1 MKRSI
6 IILVLSV
13 LFCSLKGQQNEAE
26 LENKYWN
33 YRDRLVKYFTQI
45 GEYPGQGITA
55 AQIYPENRYSDSW
68 QYVNGI
74 KQKINPKQYKYKL
87 LFGDAVVDQGFYLA
101 VLASELKVLEMQGMK
116 NTERYRSTC
125 VELYYAI
132 YAIDRLDGSAE
143 NYLGDNS
150 SSVANGFFIR
160 SDNDEHYMSRFN
172 SNNPIQKVDILNSGA
187 ANGPSIKFI
196 DSQFNS
202 TLLYDYDSVQ
212 LSLTKSGPISWV
224 NGPGAYGTTY
234 NYGNE
239 MSQDQVYGLLMGFM
253 CIKKWIPENL
263 EIDPDDELMVF
274 TSRNIHQW
282 IAEITGRIVGH
293 ISKNYDNEISVRDVS
308 VEYEKIIKKY
318 PYLVSNKNVVYFGY
332 DTIVLTV
339 PDTLL
344 VVTQDTINMKIVFDT
359 IYSYTRIEMRVDSVP
374 FPGSDIASCNVWE
387 LAVRRHEKYMSSI
400 WFIPIF
406 TESNYIITNPIRE
419 GKIVTRGHF
428 ALPFGYPLREAAK
441 YITGADSFPQPKAKL
456 SFQVQHLIW
465 SSDIASV
472 MLINVPYVSIATDF
486 IYDFFLT
493 SKFFSIIG
501 LAPSIWIEDKIDNS
515 NWNLVQEYLFNCYS
529 GHIPGID
536 EISLCLIG
544 KPVMVG
550 NSDYWR
556 DVWNAMQRSNVLR
569 EITKGKFTAN
579 LQHNLALASGTWSH
593 TQFKDWCNYMGY
605 NYSEIFYA
613 MLHNSTPINSRSY
626 YQNTLSKAQCEGV
639 FHAGDTSVLQVNFRA
654 YNSCYPF
661 NTGNVFAN
669 ATGVGESSPYG
680 YQQAGLDY
688 MLMFNLFKMAD
699 LSGKWGDSEFEKVDP
714 LTPNC
719 PCVSYPDLPFTSM
732 NRSILE
738 EIQNHQN
745 DIIDGLLYR
754 NKPMLKPILTLSG
767 RVEET
772 KPYNSEYKFKR
783 VRIPNY
789 LLHDLTISNSGKLL
803 IDQDLTICQSNTIIN
818 STGKIELKEGF
829 SNSFPSQTI
838 VAKGSILE
846 IKNNGEIL
854 INDNST
860 LIIEKGATLIF
871 NPGARIILNGVNA
884 VLHIKGTLEL
894 KPNAEFKLLKGIK
907 EKGYMIWENNWDN
920 YLNKSTSLLKSGL
933 NCNIILESNSPSK
946 RVLKILGNAG
956 FGTSWQ
962 LKQFKIRNAR
972 VDFGPEAFL
981 MCESHKNI
989 FDTVNFY
996 GFLSAHPD
1004 TRFNYKPC
1012 SRGIHVMGV
1021 KNSFYEVNVF
1031 DCIEGIKLFNVVG
1044 ANSALNVKNSYIINC
1059 LNGVK
1064 NHGGR
1069 LEFTNV
1075 KIENLNNPLLKQ
1087 LRNGII
1093 GIGTQGNSFLNEVN
1107 SNITN
1112 YRSFSNVEYP
1122 LNFGETVNSIWN
1134 HGTGRYHLARCSISF
1149 AEKGAIMNQGYLF
1162 PKCSYFQDNLNQ
1174 VVLIQGAS
1182 LTALNGAWNRFNWVN
1197 SSSDK
1202 MFISGY
1208 NGVFINL
1215 DKGKNYIKGHRDN
1228 AYSKFINCD
1237 LSYSQTL
1244 SISSGNT
1251 GTNLMA
1257 VDATLNEWAIGGLGG
1272 LYTEPNAGNSTNI
1285 NLSSVMTLGSQYDL
1299 NYLPVFTGSHNSQ
1312 RDSAC
1317 LVSPP
1322 SNNYWPLDPILTNRI
1337 NGQGYNGL
1345 LVKQKGDSL
1354 HSELNRNPKNYSAI
1368 FSLAKQLFSIPIPD
1382 NTSAE
1387 MAEIYSQIHAIYP
1400 EIFTDTNISDSNRN
1414 GILLIAYSAM
1424 LDLQQSLINQA
1435 DGIDTRIWQL
1445 FRFEVHRDFA
1455 LIHRI
1460 FGNRNSGINHLSAVI
1475 PSFTKPSDVQSLEA
1489 WRCLLTKEQAYID
1502 SLIPYWQ
1509 LTLDTCLGDLNQSL
1523 QNDSLTPQWA
1533 PDWRNRFLGESSVSM
1548 TARVLETENLS
1559 KVNSDQIINVY
1570 PNPSSGEFT
1579 ITSNKR
1585 INEILVYT
1593 NNGML
1598 ISRMKLDENKAKID
1612 LKYKPSGMYF
1622 IHIKADDSFKV
1633 EKIVIE

>member
-1 MKRSI
+1 M
-6 IILVLSV
+6 
-13 LFCSLKGQQNEAE
+13 
-26 LENKYWN
+26 
-33 YRDRLVKYFTQI
+33 
-45 GEYPGQGITA
+45 
-55 AQIYPENRYSDSW
+55 
-68 QYVNGI
+68 
-74 KQKINPKQYKYKL
+74 
-87 LFGDAVVDQGFYLA
+87 
-101 VLASELKVLEMQGMK
+101 
-116 NTERYRSTC
+116 
-125 VELYYAI
+125 YYAI
-132 YAIDRLDGSAE
+132 FAIDRLDDNAE
-143 NYLGDNS
+143 KYLEQQTNNLR
-150 SSVANGFFIR
+150 NGFFIR
-160 SDNDEHYMSRFN
+160 SDNNEHYMSRFN
-172 SNNPIQKVDILNSGA
+172 PPNSTQKIDLLNSGA
-187 ANGPSIKFI
+187 ANGPAIKFI
-196 DSQFNS
+196 DSQYNS

-212 LSLTKSGPISWV
+212 LSLTKGGPISWI

-253 CIKKWIPENL
+253 CIKKWVTSDL
-263 EIDPDDELMVF
+263 EIDPDGNSIGLP
-274 TSRNIHQW
+274 SRNIHQW
-282 IAEITGRIVGH
+282 IAEITGRIVSH
-293 ISKNYDNEISVRDVS
+293 ISKTFVGDISAKDVS
-308 VEYEKIIKKY
+308 VEYEKLLDNPKNDCKTGKY
-318 PYLVSNKNVVYFGY
+318 IYIGKDTLTLLTPDTILLFTY
-332 DTIVLTV
+332 DTLNNT
-339 PDTLL
+339 TLL
-344 VVTQDTINMKIVFDT
+344 DT
-359 IYSYTRIEMRVDSVP
+359 IYSYTRIETRIDSIP
-374 FPGSDIASCNVWE
+374 FPGSRLRSCNLWGE
-387 LAVRRHEKYMSSI
+387 AVDNYEENDG
-400 WFIPIF
+400 FPIF
-406 TESNYIITNPIRE
+406 SKSNYIITNPIR
-419 GKIVTRGHF
+419 GNKIVTRGHF
-428 ALPFGYPLREAAK
+428 AIPFAYALRETGKYLTNSDTFPEPRATLSIEAK
-441 YITGADSFPQPKAKL
+441 IIRNSTASL
-456 SFQVQHLIW
+456 SFVVNTTIARPIVDGLI
-465 SSDIASV
+465 SAYQTIRFLSAIG
-472 MLINVPYVSIATDF
+472 IFPNVKADTTPVKRVLNA
-486 IYDFFLT
+486 
-493 SKFFSIIG
+493 
-501 LAPSIWIEDKIDNS
+501 
-515 NWNLVQEYLFNCYS
+515 YLDNCYN
-529 GHIPGID
+529 GGIPSLD
-536 EISLCLIG
+536 EISFCIIG
-544 KPVMVG
+544 KPLMT
-550 NSDYWR
+550 NTPSYWR
-556 DVWNAMQRSNVLR
+556 DVWNSMQSSPILKEVVRDN
-569 EITKGKFTAN
+569 FTAN
-579 LQHNLALASGTWSH
+579 LIHNLVLSSGTWSH
-593 TQFKDWCNYMGY
+593 SEFGEWCDDLGY
-605 NYSEIFYA
+605 DYSELFYA
-613 MLHNSTPINSRSY
+613 MLHNSNPQKSRSF
-626 YQNTLSKAQCEGV
+626 YQNSLSAAQCEGV
-639 FHAGDTSVLQVNFRA
+639 FHAGDTNVIQGNLRA
-654 YNSCYPF
+654 YNYSYPF

-745 DIIDGLLYR
+745 DTIDGLLYR

-772 KPYNSEYKFKR
+772 KPYNLNYKLKYL
-783 VRIPNY
+783 RIPNY

-803 IDQDLTICQSNTIIN
+803 IDQDLTICRSNTIIN
-818 STGKIELKEGF
+818 STGKIELKEGI
-829 SNSFPSQTI
+829 NEDFPSQTI

-846 IKNNGEIL
+846 IKSNGEIL

-894 KPNAEFKLLKGIK
+894 RPNSEFKLLKGNK

-920 YLNKSTSLLKSGL
+920 IFNRSTAVLKAGTNSVILLE
-933 NCNIILESNSPSK
+933 NNSPSK
-946 RVLKILGNAG
+946 RILKILGNAG
-956 FGTSWQ
+956 FGTGWQ

-972 VDFGPEAFL
+972 VDFGPESFL
-981 MCESHKNI
+981 MCESNKNI

-996 GFLSAHPD
+996 GFLAAHND
-1004 TRFNYKPC
+1004 VRFNYKPC

-1044 ANSALNVKNSYIINC
+1044 SNSVLNVKNSYVINC

-1087 LRNGII
+1087 LRNGIV

-1174 VVLIQGAS
+1174 VMLIQGAS

-1202 MFISGY
+1202 VFISGY

-1272 LYTEPNAGNSTNI
+1272 LYTEPNASNSTNI

-1299 NYLPVFTGSHNSQ
+1299 NYLPVFTGSHNNQ

-1354 HSELNRNPKNYSAI
+1354 RSELNRNPKNYSAI

-1533 PDWRNRFLGESSVSM
+1533 PDWRNRYLGESSVSM

-1559 KVNSDQIINVY
+1559 KVNSAQIINVY

-1585 INEILVYT
+1585 IKEIVVYT
-1593 NNGML
+1593 NNGMI
-1598 ISRMKLDENKAKID
+1598 ISRMKLDENNAKID